1 MPRQYTLKAL
11 AHVVT
16 QDMRSFLDYQRK
28 YLLSLDYITYMD
40 SIDDYLCTFNY
51 SMHKCKINILVSQIQ
66 TVHMSRYCKNR
77 NLKHHPPSEE
87 RYNRILDLLKSAKL
101 CAHLGDLKPSS
112 TMAQIREARKLLT
125 ERIEKEKFE
134 KFKQDLFPTNGP
146 ELLKYLFS

>member
-16 QDMRSFLDYQRK
+16 QDMRSFLDYQHK
-28 YLLSLDYITYMD
+28 YLLSLDYITYID

-66 TVHMSRYCKNR
+66 TVRMARYCKNR
-77 NLKHHPPSEE
+77 NLKHRPPSEE

-101 CAHLGDLKPSS
+101 CAHLGCVK
-112 TMAQIREARKLLT
+112 
-125 ERIEKEKFE
+125 KE
-134 KFKQDLFPTNGP
+134 
-146 ELLKYLFS
+146 